1 VRTQSVLDRKHLGA
15 RAVVKTFGIIGRNL
29 RRGQTNF
36 PRRLWRF
43 DRVYNADRQYGEHER
58 PVRYELPPPVHRTI
72 ERGNR
77 RELYVHGR

>member
-36 PRRLWRF
+36 PRMLWRF
-43 DRVYNADRQYGEHER
+43 DRVYNADRQYGEHQR